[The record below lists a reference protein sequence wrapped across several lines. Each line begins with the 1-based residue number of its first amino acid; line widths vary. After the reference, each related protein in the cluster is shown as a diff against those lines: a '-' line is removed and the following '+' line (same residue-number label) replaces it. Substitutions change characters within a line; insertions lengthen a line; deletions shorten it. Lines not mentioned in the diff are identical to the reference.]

1 MTIIYGILRFTSK
14 SRVLYEKHKGI
25 EFIEYKTN
33 ILYIVK
39 TKKEYPSDRWAKVNI
54 IDSNTLELIEIIGM
68 TCDHNIE
75 LSVLKSIY
83 GLNYRYPEEWKLE
96 KFNYTNNYTHND
108 SIMAYTVDNISTKD
122 RDDAISIEYN
132 ENSIIIG
139 IHIIDLVRMFGDKY
153 MTFYQWSKQY
163 ISSAYWNAVENGMK
177 GVFSDHIGDML
188 SLTEGNTY
196 PCLSLF
202 LTFDNTSKTVIKK
215 EFKETSVMITKNLT
229 YEEFGSMKDANIL
242 RNLVGSFP
250 SEVLPSEV
258 LPSEVL
264 PAEELVAWCMIQY
277 NMYIASYTE
286 KNYVLRVQENYDF
299 AKYDYMGTHAHFN
312 THYTHATSPIR
323 RFVDFHNQ
331 VVYHSPSFPKL
342 NETELLQVNTR
353 MSEIKEFHRR
363 EVVVSLAY
371 MYKMKPMIVSA
382 MIICIEEER
391 MIQIMIQ
398 DKRVRIP
405 LCDTYYAEM
414 ICSQLEEGKEY
425 NMEIFGIHKNGK
437 ATLRIR
443 LL

>member
-75 LSVLKSIY
+75 VSVLKSIY
-83 GLNYRYPEEWKLE
+83 NLNYRYPEEWKLE
-96 KFNYTNNYTHND
+96 KFNYKGND

-132 ENSIIIG
+132 GNNIIIG
-139 IHIIDLVRMFGDKY
+139 VHIIDLVRMFGEKY
-153 MTFYQWSKQY
+153 ITFYQWAKQY
-163 ISSAYWNAVENGMK
+163 ISSAYWYDGMK
-177 GVFSDHIGDML
+177 GIFPEHISNMI

-202 LTFDNTSKTVIKK
+202 LTFENTNKAVIKK

-229 YEEFGSMKDANIL
+229 YEEFGNMKDADIL
-242 RNLVGSFP
+242 RNLVGCFP
-250 SEVLPSEV
+250 T
-258 LPSEVL
+258 EVL

-277 NMYIASYTE
+277 NMYIASYTG
-286 KNYVLRVQENYDF
+286 KNYVLRVQENDDF

-353 MSEIKEFHRR
+353 MNEIKEFHRR

-371 MYKMKPMIVSA
+371 MYKVKPSIVSA
-382 MIICIEEER
+382 IIICIEEER

-443 LL
+443 NIES

>member
-39 TKKEYPSDRWAKVNI
+39 TKKEYPSDRWAKVNMV
-54 IDSNTLELIEIIGM
+54 DSNTLELIEIIGM

-75 LSVLKSIY
+75 LSILKSIY

-96 KFNYTNNYTHND
+96 KFNYTNNYTNNYTHNH

-132 ENSIIIG
+132 GNSIIIG

-163 ISSAYWNAVENGMK
+163 ISSAYWYDNMK

-202 LTFDNTSKTVIKK
+202 LTFDNSSKAVICK

-229 YEEFGSMKDANIL
+229 YEEFGSMKVADIL
-242 RNLVGSFP
+242 RGLTDEP
-250 SEVLPSEV
+250 SS
-258 LPSEVL
+258 
-264 PAEELVAWCMIQY
+264 EELVAWCMIQY

-286 KNYVLRVQENYDF
+286 KNYVLRVQENDDY
-299 AKYDYMGTHAHFN
+299 AKYDYNGIHKHFN
-312 THYTHATSPIR
+312 TLYTHATSPIR

-331 VVYHSPSFPKL
+331 VVYHNPSFPKL
-342 NETELLQVNTR
+342 NEMELLQINTR
-353 MSEIKEFHRR
+353 MSEIKMFHSR
-363 EVVVSLAY
+363 ETVMSLAY
-371 MYKMKPMIVSA
+371 HYKMKPSIVSA
-382 MIICIEEER
+382 MIVRIEEER

-398 DKRVRIP
+398 DKRIRIP
-405 LCDTYYAEM
+405 LCDTYYAEE

>member
-96 KFNYTNNYTHND
+96 KFNYTHNH

-139 IHIIDLVRMFGDKY
+139 VHIIDLVRMFGDKY

-163 ISSAYWNAVENGMK
+163 ISSAYWNAGENGMK
-177 GVFSDHIGDML
+177 GVFSDHIGMML

-202 LTFDNTSKTVIKK
+202 LTFDNTSKAVIKK

-229 YEEFGSMKDANIL
+229 YEEFGSMKDADIL
-242 RNLVGSFP
+242 RNFVGCFP
-250 SEVLPSEV
+250 T
-258 LPSEVL
+258 
-264 PAEELVAWCMIQY
+264 EELVAWCMIQY

-286 KNYVLRVQENYDF
+286 KNYVLRVQENDDY
-299 AKYDYMGTHAHFN
+299 AKYDYNGTHAHFN
-312 THYTHATSPIR
+312 TLYTHATSPIR
-323 RFVDFHNQ
+323 RFIDFHNQ
-331 VVYHSPSFPKL
+331 VVYHNPSFPKL
-342 NETELLQVNTR
+342 NEDELLQINTR
-353 MSEIKEFHRR
+353 MSEIKMFHYR
-363 EVVVSLAY
+363 ETVMSLAY
-371 MYKMKPMIVSA
+371 HYKMKPLIVSA
-382 MIICIEEER
+382 MIVWIEEEK

-405 LCDTYYAEM
+405 LCDTYYAEE
-414 ICSQLEEGKEY
+414 ICDQLEEGKEY

-437 ATLRIR
+437 ASLRVR